1 MKRQKTGGKSKIGK
15 NKVKCLRYY
24 NEGRRTKN
32 KLANFKNR
40 NIGKD
45 WTENQIETAISNFMD
60 LQRDRQARHKI

>member
-1 MKRQKTGGKSKIGK
+1 MKRQKTGGKSKIGR

-24 NEGRRTKN
+24 NEDRRTKS

-45 WTENQIETAISNFMD
+45 WTGNQIETAISDFMD
-60 LQRDRQARHKI
+60 MQRERQARHKI